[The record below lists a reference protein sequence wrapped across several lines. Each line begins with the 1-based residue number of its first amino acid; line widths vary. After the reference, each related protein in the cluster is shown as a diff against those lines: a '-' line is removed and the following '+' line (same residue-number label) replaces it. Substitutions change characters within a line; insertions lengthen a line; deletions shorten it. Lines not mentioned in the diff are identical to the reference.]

1 MPPIMPQIVVIDNW
15 PSAHHACDKSVLRL
29 VLSSGFTVHRIDISG
44 SVAISASEL
53 TWAYAELSFEDFAER
68 AGIVESPTEGY
79 IRNRIF

>member
-1 MPPIMPQIVVIDNW
+1 MRVTEVCFDGCCRVGLT
-15 PSAHHACDKSVLRL
+15 STD
-29 VLSSGFTVHRIDISG
+29 IDISG
-44 SVAISASEL
+44 SVAIPASEL

>member
-1 MPPIMPQIVVIDNW
+1 MRVTEVCFGGGCRVGLTSTD
-15 PSAHHACDKSVLRL
+15 
-29 VLSSGFTVHRIDISG
+29 IDISG

-68 AGIVESPTEGY
+68 AGIVESPTEVY